1 MLFGNE
7 QLFSLVRSAKLGH
20 VELPPVLAQLRD
32 WIQDELRVSVVH
44 IVFDQIDIGPC
55 TGRPRLNVILETDT
69 DYDSWKTDVVTIRP
83 DIERRVVAQF
93 TKLAKTEPDTY
104 DTEGVLLTLD
114 NFSDAC
120 LGRACSAFL
129 KTDADRMTKNFPAVP
144 IWRIDGFSRYL
155 VVFLKTD
162 KDIRL
167 NTDNGT
173 CATISNRC
181 FDAVK
186 PNDEFG
192 YLSDTSFRLKFD
204 SKENLDK
211 NYNGN
216 LFYYWR

>member
-1 MLFGNE
+1 MLFGNK

-20 VELPPVLAQLRD
+20 VELPLVLAQLRD
-32 WIQDELRVSVVH
+32 WIHDELDVSVVH
-44 IVFDQIDIGPC
+44 IVFDHIDIGPPA
-55 TGRPRLNVILETDT
+55 GRSRLNIILETDA

-83 DIERRVVAQF
+83 DVERRVKSQF

-104 DTEGVLLTLD
+104 DTDDVLLTLD
-114 NFSDAC
+114 NFSDEC
-120 LGRACSAFL
+120 LGRACSTFL
-129 KTDADRMTKNFPAVP
+129 KTDADRIAKDFVAVP
-144 IWRIDGFSRYL
+144 IWKIDGFSRDL
-155 VVFLKTD
+155 VVFLKTA

-173 CATISNRC
+173 CATISDRC

-186 PNDEFG
+186 PHDEFG
-192 YLSDTSFRLKFD
+192 YLSDNSFRLKFD